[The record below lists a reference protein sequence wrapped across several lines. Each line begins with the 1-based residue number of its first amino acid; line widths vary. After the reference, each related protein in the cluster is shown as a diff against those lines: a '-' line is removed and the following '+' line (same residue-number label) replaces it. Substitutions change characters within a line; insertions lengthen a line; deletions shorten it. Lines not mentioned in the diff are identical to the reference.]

1 MSHAPVAD
9 HEGPDA
15 RPEVRVVV
23 VGLPELGRLLAQG
36 ARGFTVATVE
46 PDRDVRHEIAR
57 RVRGSSRAGLFF
69 VLADD
74 GWGPAA
80 GVACDLARRLPAARF
95 RTLVLAGLDGGD
107 GCVDR
112 DGVVATGE
120 RADSY
125 LARLD
130 APFTANDVL
139 AALARLPDAPPFVPV
154 PGGDRT
160 FGPVVS
166 DDGLDELDEILGL
179 APRRSEGGGLRV
191 VGDEPGDEPGDGHED
206 RPEDG
211 GLRRALPRWATAAPP
226 ASALGAEVPPMRRP
240 AWADPHDP
248 LDERLRVVELEP
260 PSPLASPPVVSG
272 VPLPA
277 APPARARAGRGRV
290 LCICSYK
297 GGSGKTTTAL
307 LAAATLGRAAA
318 ETGRRVAL
326 VDANTA
332 QSSISTVLQQRAPRT
347 ILNLVRTGVDEAQV
361 AEALTHVPEASL
373 DVLFGAPDLRRADGR
388 LITPALY
395 RRVVSVLRASYDYVI
410 VDTPVAEAIDKD
422 VFDDFVLPEA
432 SDLVVVVDPN
442 RETIENNLDWLDIIS
457 DPMLAG
463 GRDFPAERIGV
474 LLNRATPDQDWNA
487 ATVSDQFR
495 RWQFLGA
502 VPSSATVQRAANNGR
517 LLSEVDP
524 EVDLALRSALHSL
537 LGDPDLA
544 PPVARPAGPG
554 GVRALLSRRLLGR
567 R

>member
-9 HEGPDA
+9 QQSPGA

-23 VGLPELGRLLAQG
+23 VGLPELGRLLAEG

-46 PDRDVRHEIAR
+46 PGGDARHEIAR
-57 RVRGSSRAGLFF
+57 RVRGSSRSDLFF
-69 VLADD
+69 VLAGAGAGAGAAEGD
-74 GWGPAA
+74 GVVGQ
-80 GVACDLARRLPAARF
+80 LARRLPAARF
-95 RTLVLAGLDGGD
+95 RTLVLAGLDGALA
-107 GCVDR
+107 VPER
-112 DGVVATGE
+112 D
-120 RADSY
+120 DPY
-125 LARLD
+125 LVRLD

-139 AALARLPDAPPFVPV
+139 AALARLPDAPPFAPI
-154 PGGDRT
+154 PGGDRR
-160 FGPVVS
+160 FGPVPP

-179 APRRSEGGGLRV
+179 VAGPGESAGLRV
-191 VGDEPGDEPGDGHED
+191 VGDEPGS
-206 RPEDG
+206 G
-211 GLRRALPRWATAAPP
+211 GFPRALPRWATATPPGPGPAP
-226 ASALGAEVPPMRRP
+226 EVPALRRP
-240 AWADPHDP
+240 AWADPDHAP
-248 LDERLRVVELEP
+248 DERPRVVELEP
-260 PSPLASPPVVSG
+260 PSPLAAPPVVPG
-272 VPLPA
+272 MPLPT

-332 QSSISTVLQQRAPRT
+332 QSSISTVLQQRAPST

-361 AEALTHVPEASL
+361 ARALTHVPEAAL
-373 DVLFGAPDLRRADGR
+373 DILFGAPDLRSADGK
-388 LITPALY
+388 LITPVLY

-422 VFDDFVLPEA
+422 LFDDFVLPEA
-432 SDLVVVVDPN
+432 SNLVVVVDPN

-502 VPSSATVQRAANNGR
+502 VPSSGTVQRAANNGR

-524 EVDLALRSALHSL
+524 EVDRALRGALHL
-537 LGDPDLA
+537 LTGDPDLA
-544 PPVARPAGPG
+544 PSAARPAGPG
-554 GVRALLSRRLLGR
+554 RVRALLGRRLLGR
-567 R
+567 H